1 MTKGLFTSTE
11 EIEFYDILVNGNIKF
26 SKEKTP
32 FLNNREIRLNNR
44 RIAQNVK
51 RLNQACVKSRARM
64 R

>member
-11 EIEFYDILVNGNIKF
+11 EIRFYETFVNGRIEVYKENIP
-26 SKEKTP
+26 S
-32 FLNNREIRLNNR
+32 LNNRAIRLNNR

-51 RLNQACVKSRARM
+51 RLNQISVKSRARM